1 MLTPRATKMSRVP
14 YAAHRAVTVK
24 QLFIKPVPA
33 MR

>member
-1 MLTPRATKMSRVP
+1 MLTPRAPKMSQVQ
-14 YAAHRAVTVK
+14 YAAHRAVTVQ